1 MLFRRGFTGDSD
13 LVVSRNGVEFFRL
26 GTAYSTAGGAPAD
39 IVFSNAGISSSWIFG
54 NAFAHR
60 SADTDTDFL
69 GAVSAGNSWAKLYMR
84 YEHVAE
90 NLHTYTDVDL
100 EQDKRLYFHKETS
113 KNNYISSTNIAAV
126 NHTNFVNEDPNGD
139 LNFLLMAVLD
149 FMLHQ
154 LKLLNKLN
162 LKLSKWKMKKKL
174 E

>member
-1 MLFRRGFTGDSD
+1 M
-13 LVVSRNGVEFFRL
+13 VVSRNGVEFFRL

-139 LNFLLMAVLD
+139 LILGQDDLGLCGRTRKLNFLTHVKIV
-149 FMLHQ
+149 F
-154 LKLLNKLN
+154 
-162 LKLSKWKMKKKL
+162 WIEKMYVSPNSGGVFSAF
-174 E
+174 